1 METANLIKPF
11 EASKLS
17 ETKSPVIVAIMVVM
31 IMILQISYHSQNYS
45 PHKMYIFLLKF
56 KIRAF
61 SLEFLHMRD
70 FSTDA
75 VSGIYDKS
83 GVPGPSQEI
92 LSKLL
97 LES

>member
-1 METANLIKPF
+1 
-11 EASKLS
+11 
-17 ETKSPVIVAIMVVM
+17 
-31 IMILQISYHSQNYS
+31 
-45 PHKMYIFLLKF
+45 MYNFLLKF

-75 VSGIYDKS
+75 VSGVYDKS
-83 GVPGPSQEI
+83 GMPGPSQEI

>member
-1 METANLIKPF
+1 
-11 EASKLS
+11 
-17 ETKSPVIVAIMVVM
+17 
-31 IMILQISYHSQNYS
+31 
-45 PHKMYIFLLKF
+45 MYNFLLKF

-75 VSGIYDKS
+75 VSGVCDKS
-83 GVPGPSQEI
+83 DVPSQEI

>member
-1 METANLIKPF
+1 
-11 EASKLS
+11 
-17 ETKSPVIVAIMVVM
+17 
-31 IMILQISYHSQNYS
+31 
-45 PHKMYIFLLKF
+45 MYNFLLKF

-75 VSGIYDKS
+75 VSGVCDKS
-83 GVPGPSQEI
+83 DVPGPSQEI